1 MDYNFSTYIREKR
14 SALREAGDR
23 RFSQRQ
29 VAIRIGVEPSFLSQ
43 VERGNVA
50 PPSEEKVVRLAR
62 ELGEDPDFLLALAG
76 KVASD
81 LQFII
86 RERPVIYGVL
96 LRSLSD
102 EADEVLQYI
111 IDGTERG
118 TLYRKE

>member
-1 MDYNFSTYIREKR
+1 V
-14 SALREAGDR
+14 L
-23 RFSQRQ
+23 
-29 VAIRIGVEPSFLSQ
+29 
-43 VERGNVA
+43 
-50 PPSEEKVVRLAR
+50 
-62 ELGEDPDFLLALAG
+62 LLALAG

-102 EADEVLQYI
+102 ESDEVLQYI
-111 IDGTERG
+111 IDGTKRG